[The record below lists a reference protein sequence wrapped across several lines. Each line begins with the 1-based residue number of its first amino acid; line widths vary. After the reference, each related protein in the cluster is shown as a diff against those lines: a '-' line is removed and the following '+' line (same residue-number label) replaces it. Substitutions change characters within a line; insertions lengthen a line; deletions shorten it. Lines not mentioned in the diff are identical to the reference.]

1 MYKRQDLG
9 GIFLEKDNFAPANP
23 LQTPPDIVPLWYFTP
38 FYSILRASTE
48 TLLMFFAWSSVA
60 IAVLAAV
67 FTKVD
72 MKYKI
77 GFIIVGAIAWFVFMN
92 SSGKAWGV
100 ILMGSAIV
108 CFFLLPW
115 LDRSPV
121 KSIRYR
127 SWPFKVALALF
138 LVAFFIL
145 GYLGMNAPT
154 PVKTVMA
161 QVCTCIYFAFF
172 ILMPWF
178 TSIGQTKPEPERV
191 TYDAH

>member
-1 MYKRQDLG
+1 LHAPDLG

-48 TLLMFFAWSSVA
+48 SLLT
-60 IAVLAAV
+60 VLA
-67 FTKVD
+67 
-72 MKYKI
+72 I
-77 GFIIVGAIAWFVFMN
+77 GTGLATIAALVVTRFHLLIKAAIFVVGACLV
-92 SSGKAWGV
+92 V
-100 ILMGSAIV
+100 SAIV
-108 CFFLLPW
+108 MFFLLPW

-121 KSIRYR
+121 LSIRYR
-127 SWPFKVALALF
+127 SSPFKIALAIF

-154 PVKTVMA
+154 PAKTLLA
-161 QVCTCIYFAFF
+161 QVCTCIYFGFF

-178 TSIGQTKPEPERV
+178 TSIGI
-191 TYDAH
+191 